1 MAATALKTNEGR
13 PGTRAVARHVRVSAR
28 KAREVLNLIRGE
40 SYGRANEIVTF
51 SERSVAAVVGKCLDS
66 AVANAEH
73 NDQVPAEELF
83 VSACYAD
90 EGPTLKRWRPRARGR
105 ATPIHKRTCHITVVV
120 SRYTP
125 EELERM
131 AAQDALRDRAGVST
145 RAAVSRRERVE
156 KSRVAEAVREAEH
169 EHDDEAADE
178 AAVEAVETDEAVEA
192 VEATDETVEADEVV
206 EATDEAVEATDEVV
220 ETEEASN
227 EAAETDDAVE
237 VAEATDEAS
246 NEAAGEAAVD
256 EVTEE
261 VVETDAAT
269 EDAGGDADEERA

>member
-1 MAATALKTNEGR
+1 MGAAALKTNEGR

-51 SERSVAAVVGKCLDS
+51 SERSVASVVGKCLDS

-131 AAQDALRDRAGVST
+131 AAQDALRDRAGAST

-156 KSRVAEAVREAEH
+156 KSRAAEAAREAEH
-169 EHDDEAADE
+169 EHDHDDEAADE
-178 AAVEAVETDEAVEA
+178 AAVDAVE
-192 VEATDETVEADEVV
+192 TDETVEA
-206 EATDEAVEATDEVV
+206 DEAVEATDEVV
-220 ETEEASN
+220 ETDEASD

-237 VAEATDEAS
+237 IAEATDDAVEVVEATDDATDDAVE
-246 NEAAGEAAVD
+246 EAAVEEAAVD